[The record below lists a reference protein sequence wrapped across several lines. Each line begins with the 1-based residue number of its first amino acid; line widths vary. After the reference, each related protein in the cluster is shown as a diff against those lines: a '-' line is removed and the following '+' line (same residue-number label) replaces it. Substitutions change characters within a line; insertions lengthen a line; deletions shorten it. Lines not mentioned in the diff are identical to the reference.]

1 MREDFTGV
9 RLFYNLLNKNA
20 KKLKSFIEND
30 LKDAESCLF
39 AIKAGFISK
48 DPQVAVLTVELFSKL
63 GKIYHWLVDDHTKG
77 ASTILLGV
85 KRHPYLNA
93 KIW

>member
-1 MREDFTGV
+1 MKDDFTGV

-48 DPQVAVLTVELFSKL
+48 DSQVSMLTV
-63 GKIYHWLVDDHTKG
+63 
-77 ASTILLGV
+77 
-85 KRHPYLNA
+85 
-93 KIW
+93 